1 MLTSVVLDQHAEEAA
16 FLALLRDYA
25 VRAPHYDLEELA
37 ELDQRIEAHLDGL
50 AIAGQ
55 AGHDALLEQLDA
67 HAQGEAFALAVLAMQ
82 AGDDALI
89 GRMRACLAASP
100 EARRGFAAALGWLDW
115 GQARPWVERLLAS
128 PEPLFRAIG
137 LAACGMHRH
146 DPGPALLSALGHADP
161 AVLARAARTAG
172 ELRRR
177 DLMANIRAYR
187 AHDDPSLRFWANW
200 ATAQMGDEEALGP
213 LRAFAGQPG
222 PFQLPA
228 TMVLLAWQP
237 RDTSMAWIRQ
247 LMQAAD
253 TRRIG
258 IQATGLFG
266 DPVAVPWL
274 IQQMRDESL
283 ARVAGE
289 AFSLITGADLAL
301 LDLELEAL
309 PDYDPGPNDDPD
321 DDNVALDDDEN
332 LTWPEAGESPP
343 GGVTTARA
351 SSPGAPT
358 CSANLW
364 ARRAAARSCATASNA
379 SEWLR
384 RACWRASCRTC
395 RCSPPVRRCAANW
408 TCSDSW
414 LAPGGQVMAAGA
426 VRRVFPFDEF
436 PCT

>member
-1 MLTSVVLDQHAEEAA
+1 MDAHRLSIAAIVDQHAEEAA

-89 GRMRACLAASP
+89 GRMRASLAAAP

-115 GQARPWVERLLAS
+115 DQARPWVEPLLAS

-321 DDNVALDDDEN
+321 DEDVALDDDEN
-332 LTWPEAGESPP
+332 LTWPDAARVTAWWRDHGARFVAGRAYLLGEPLGEAHCRQVLRDGQQ
-343 GGVTTARA
+343 RQ
-351 SSPGAPT
+351 
-358 CSANLW
+358 
-364 ARRAAARSCATASNA
+364 RMAAACLLARFVPNLPLFPTGA
-379 SEWLR
+379 
-384 RACWRASCRTC
+384 
-395 RCSPPVRRCAANW
+395 PVRRQL
-408 TCSDSW
+408 D
-414 LAPGGQVMAAGA
+414 L
-426 VRRVFPFDEF
+426 F
-436 PCT
+436 

>member
-1 MLTSVVLDQHAEEAA
+1 MDAHRLSIAAIVDQHAEEAA

-115 GQARPWVERLLAS
+115 DQARPWVERLLAS

-200 ATAQMGDEEALGP
+200 ATAQMGDEKALGP

-321 DDNVALDDDEN
+321 DEDVALDDDEN
-332 LTWPEAGESPP
+332 LTWPDAARVTAWWRDHGARFVAGRAYLLGEPLGEAHCRQVLRDGQQ
-343 GGVTTARA
+343 RQ
-351 SSPGAPT
+351 
-358 CSANLW
+358 
-364 ARRAAARSCATASNA
+364 RMAAACLLARFVPNLPLFPTGA
-379 SEWLR
+379 
-384 RACWRASCRTC
+384 
-395 RCSPPVRRCAANW
+395 PVRRQL
-408 TCSDSW
+408 D
-414 LAPGGQVMAAGA
+414 L
-426 VRRVFPFDEF
+426 F
-436 PCT
+436 

>member
-1 MLTSVVLDQHAEEAA
+1 
-16 FLALLRDYA
+16 
-25 VRAPHYDLEELA
+25 
-37 ELDQRIEAHLDGL
+37 
-50 AIAGQ
+50 
-55 AGHDALLEQLDA
+55 
-67 HAQGEAFALAVLAMQ
+67 
-82 AGDDALI
+82 
-89 GRMRACLAASP
+89 
-100 EARRGFAAALGWLDW
+100 
-115 GQARPWVERLLAS
+115 
-128 PEPLFRAIG
+128 
-137 LAACGMHRH
+137 
-146 DPGPALLSALGHADP
+146 ADP

-321 DDNVALDDDEN
+321 DEDVALDDDEN
-332 LTWPEAGESPP
+332 LTWPEAERVSAWWRDNGARFVAGRAYLLGEPL
-343 GGVTTARA
+343 GEACCRQVLRDGQQRQ
-351 SSPGAPT
+351 
-358 CSANLW
+358 
-364 ARRAAARSCATASNA
+364 RMAAACLLARFVPNLPLFPTGA
-379 SEWLR
+379 
-384 RACWRASCRTC
+384 
-395 RCSPPVRRCAANW
+395 PVRRQL
-408 TCSDSW
+408 D
-414 LAPGGQVMAAGA
+414 L
-426 VRRVFPFDEF
+426 F
-436 PCT
+436 

>member
-1 MLTSVVLDQHAEEAA
+1 MSQALSIVASGMVSAVGLSAPASCAAIRCALDNFQETRFIDQGGEWLPYPNTGLSKDTTKGTRTIRITRKEVMLKNKSYYKTSYGDEPG
-16 FLALLRDYA
+16 
-25 VRAPHYDLEELA
+25 RAPKKGIVTSKIGKVYFTSWSMNVKFESKNVV
-37 ELDQRIEAHLDGL
+37 RHLDL
-50 AIAGQ
+50 TT
-55 AGHDALLEQLDA
+55 HN
-67 HAQGEAFALAVLAMQ
+67 H
-82 AGDDALI
+82 
-89 GRMRACLAASP
+89 
-100 EARRGFAAALGWLDW
+100 FAAALGWLDW
-115 GQARPWVERLLAS
+115 DQARPWVERLLAS

-301 LDLELEAL
+301 LDLELEVL

-332 LTWPEAGESPP
+332 LSWPEAERVSAWWRDNGARFVAGRAYLLGEPL
-343 GGVTTARA
+343 GEARCRQVLRD
-351 SSPGAPT
+351 GQQ
-358 CSANLW
+358 
-364 ARRAAARSCATASNA
+364 RQRMAAACLLARFVPNLPLFPTGA
-379 SEWLR
+379 
-384 RACWRASCRTC
+384 
-395 RCSPPVRRCAANW
+395 PVRRQL
-408 TCSDSW
+408 D
-414 LAPGGQVMAAGA
+414 L
-426 VRRVFPFDEF
+426 F
-436 PCT
+436 

>member
-1 MLTSVVLDQHAEEAA
+1 MDAHRLSIAAIVDQHAEEAA

-55 AGHDALLEQLDA
+55 AGHDALLEQLYA

-89 GRMRACLAASP
+89 GRMRACLATSP

-115 GQARPWVERLLAS
+115 DQARPWVERLLAS

-309 PDYDPGPNDDPD
+309 PDYDPGPNDDLD
-321 DDNVALDDDEN
+321 DEDVALDDDEN
-332 LTWPEAGESPP
+332 LTWPDAARVTAWWRDHGARFVAGRAYLLGEPLGEAHCRQVLRDGQQ
-343 GGVTTARA
+343 RQ
-351 SSPGAPT
+351 
-358 CSANLW
+358 
-364 ARRAAARSCATASNA
+364 RMAAACLLARFVPNLPLFPTGA
-379 SEWLR
+379 
-384 RACWRASCRTC
+384 
-395 RCSPPVRRCAANW
+395 PVRRQL
-408 TCSDSW
+408 D
-414 LAPGGQVMAAGA
+414 L
-426 VRRVFPFDEF
+426 F
-436 PCT
+436 

>member
-1 MLTSVVLDQHAEEAA
+1 MDAHRLSIAAIVDQHAEEAA

-115 GQARPWVERLLAS
+115 DQARPWVERLLAS

-161 AVLARAARTAG
+161 AVLARAARPAG
-172 ELRRR
+172 ERRRR

-200 ATAQMGDEEALGP
+200 APAQMGDEEALGP

-321 DDNVALDDDEN
+321 DEDVALDDDEN
-332 LTWPEAGESPP
+332 LTWPDAARVTAWWRDHGARFVAGRAYLLGEPLGEAHCRQVLRDGQQ
-343 GGVTTARA
+343 RQ
-351 SSPGAPT
+351 
-358 CSANLW
+358 
-364 ARRAAARSCATASNA
+364 RMAAACLLARFVPNLPLFPTGA
-379 SEWLR
+379 
-384 RACWRASCRTC
+384 
-395 RCSPPVRRCAANW
+395 PVRRQL
-408 TCSDSW
+408 D
-414 LAPGGQVMAAGA
+414 L
-426 VRRVFPFDEF
+426 F
-436 PCT
+436 

>member
-1 MLTSVVLDQHAEEAA
+1 MDAHRLSIAAIVDQHAEEAA

-82 AGDDALI
+82 AGDDA
-89 GRMRACLAASP
+89 
-100 EARRGFAAALGWLDW
+100 
-115 GQARPWVERLLAS
+115 
-128 PEPLFRAIG
+128 
-137 LAACGMHRH
+137 
-146 DPGPALLSALGHADP
+146 
-161 AVLARAARTAG
+161 
-172 ELRRR
+172 
-177 DLMANIRAYR
+177 ANIRAYR

-321 DDNVALDDDEN
+321 DEDVALDDDEN
-332 LTWPEAGESPP
+332 LTWPDAARVTAWWRDHGARFVAGRAYLLGEPLGEARCRQVLRDGQQ
-343 GGVTTARA
+343 RQ
-351 SSPGAPT
+351 
-358 CSANLW
+358 
-364 ARRAAARSCATASNA
+364 RMAAACLLARFVPNLPLFPTGA
-379 SEWLR
+379 
-384 RACWRASCRTC
+384 
-395 RCSPPVRRCAANW
+395 PVRRQL
-408 TCSDSW
+408 D
-414 LAPGGQVMAAGA
+414 L
-426 VRRVFPFDEF
+426 F
-436 PCT
+436 

>member
-1 MLTSVVLDQHAEEAA
+1 MDAHRLSIAAIVDQHAEEAA

-100 EARRGFAAALGWLDW
+100 EARRGFAAALGGRDW
-115 GQARPWVERLLAS
+115 DQARPWVERLLAS

-172 ELRRR
+172 ALRRR
-177 DLMANIRAYR
+177 ALMANIRAYR
-187 AHDDPSLRFWANW
+187 AHDAPRLRGGATW
-200 ATAQMGDEEALGP
+200 ATAQMGDEEAVGP
-213 LRAFAGQPG
+213 LRACAGQPG
-222 PFQLPA
+222 PFPLPA

-321 DDNVALDDDEN
+321 DEDVALDDDEN
-332 LTWPEAGESPP
+332 LTWPDAARVTAWWRDHGARFVAGRAYLRGEPLGEAHCRQVLRDGQQ
-343 GGVTTARA
+343 RQ
-351 SSPGAPT
+351 
-358 CSANLW
+358 
-364 ARRAAARSCATASNA
+364 RMAAACLLARFVPNLPLFPTGA
-379 SEWLR
+379 
-384 RACWRASCRTC
+384 
-395 RCSPPVRRCAANW
+395 PVRRQL
-408 TCSDSW
+408 D
-414 LAPGGQVMAAGA
+414 L
-426 VRRVFPFDEF
+426 F
-436 PCT
+436 

>member
-1 MLTSVVLDQHAEEAA
+1 
-16 FLALLRDYA
+16 
-25 VRAPHYDLEELA
+25 
-37 ELDQRIEAHLDGL
+37 
-50 AIAGQ
+50 
-55 AGHDALLEQLDA
+55 
-67 HAQGEAFALAVLAMQ
+67 
-82 AGDDALI
+82 
-89 GRMRACLAASP
+89 
-100 EARRGFAAALGWLDW
+100 
-115 GQARPWVERLLAS
+115 
-128 PEPLFRAIG
+128 
-137 LAACGMHRH
+137 
-146 DPGPALLSALGHADP
+146 LGHADP

-321 DDNVALDDDEN
+321 DEDVALDDDEN
-332 LTWPEAGESPP
+332 LTWPDAARVTAWWRDHGARFVAGRAYLLGEPLGEARCRQVLRDGQQ
-343 GGVTTARA
+343 RQ
-351 SSPGAPT
+351 
-358 CSANLW
+358 
-364 ARRAAARSCATASNA
+364 RMAAACLLARFVPNLPLFPTGA
-379 SEWLR
+379 
-384 RACWRASCRTC
+384 
-395 RCSPPVRRCAANW
+395 PVRRQL
-408 TCSDSW
+408 D
-414 LAPGGQVMAAGA
+414 L
-426 VRRVFPFDEF
+426 F
-436 PCT
+436 

>member
-1 MLTSVVLDQHAEEAA
+1 MDAHRLSIAAIVDQHAEETA

-115 GQARPWVERLLAS
+115 DQARPWVERLLAS

-187 AHDDPSLRFWANW
+187 THEDPALRFWSNW
-200 ATAQMGDEEALGP
+200 ATVQMGDEEALAP

-222 PFQLPA
+222 QFQLPA

-237 RDTSMAWIRQ
+237 RDISMAWIRQ

-301 LDLELEAL
+301 LDLELEVL

-321 DDNVALDDDEN
+321 DEDVALDDDEN
-332 LTWPEAGESPP
+332 LTWPDAARVAAWWRDHGARFVAGHAYLLGEPLGEARCRQVLGD
-343 GGVTTARA
+343 GQQRQRV
-351 SSPGAPT
+351 
-358 CSANLW
+358 
-364 ARRAAARSCATASNA
+364 AAACLLARFVPNLPLFPTSA
-379 SEWLR
+379 
-384 RACWRASCRTC
+384 
-395 RCSPPVRRCAANW
+395 PVRRQRA
-408 TCSDSW
+408 
-414 LAPGGQVMAAGA
+414 LL
-426 VRRVFPFDEF
+426 R
-436 PCT
+436 

>member
-1 MLTSVVLDQHAEEAA
+1 MDAHRLSIAAIVDQHAEEAA

-115 GQARPWVERLLAS
+115 DQARPWVERLLAS

-321 DDNVALDDDEN
+321 DEDVALDDDEN
-332 LTWPEAGESPP
+332 LTWPD
-343 GGVTTARA
+343 
-351 SSPGAPT
+351 
-358 CSANLW
+358 
-364 ARRAAARSCATASNA
+364 AARVTAWWRDHGA
-379 SEWLR
+379 RFVAGRAYLLGEPLGEAHCRQVLR
-384 RACWRASCRTC
+384 DGQQRQRMTAACLLARFVPNLPLFPTGA
-395 RCSPPVRRCAANW
+395 PVRRQL
-408 TCSDSW
+408 D
-414 LAPGGQVMAAGA
+414 L
-426 VRRVFPFDEF
+426 F
-436 PCT
+436 

>member
-1 MLTSVVLDQHAEEAA
+1 MDAHRLSIAAIVDQHAEEAA

-115 GQARPWVERLLAS
+115 DQARPWVERLLAS

-137 LAACGMHRH
+137 LAACDMHRH

-321 DDNVALDDDEN
+321 DEDVALDDDEN
-332 LTWPEAGESPP
+332 LTWPDAARVTAWWRDHGARFVAGRAYLLGEPLGEARCRQVLRNGQQ
-343 GGVTTARA
+343 RQ
-351 SSPGAPT
+351 
-358 CSANLW
+358 
-364 ARRAAARSCATASNA
+364 RMAAACLLARFVPNLPLFPTGA
-379 SEWLR
+379 
-384 RACWRASCRTC
+384 
-395 RCSPPVRRCAANW
+395 PVRRQL
-408 TCSDSW
+408 D
-414 LAPGGQVMAAGA
+414 L
-426 VRRVFPFDEF
+426 F
-436 PCT
+436 

>member
-1 MLTSVVLDQHAEEAA
+1 MDAHRLSIAAIVDQHAEEAA

-115 GQARPWVERLLAS
+115 DQARPWVERLLAS

-200 ATAQMGDEEALGP
+200 ATAQMGDGEQLGP

-321 DDNVALDDDEN
+321 DEDVALDDDEN
-332 LTWPEAGESPP
+332 LTWPD
-343 GGVTTARA
+343 
-351 SSPGAPT
+351 
-358 CSANLW
+358 
-364 ARRAAARSCATASNA
+364 AARVTAWWRDHGA
-379 SEWLR
+379 RFVAGRAYLLGEPLGEAHCRQVLR
-384 RACWRASCRTC
+384 DGQQRQRMAAVCLLARFVPNLPLFPTGA
-395 RCSPPVRRCAANW
+395 PVRRQL
-408 TCSDSW
+408 D
-414 LAPGGQVMAAGA
+414 L
-426 VRRVFPFDEF
+426 F
-436 PCT
+436 

>member
-1 MLTSVVLDQHAEEAA
+1 MDAHRLSIAAIVDQHAEEAA

-115 GQARPWVERLLAS
+115 DQARPWVERLLAS

-177 DLMANIRAYR
+177 DLMANIRAYC

-237 RDTSMAWIRQ
+237 RDTSMDWIRQ

-301 LDLELEAL
+301 LDLELEVL

-332 LTWPEAGESPP
+332 LSWPEAERVSAWWRDNGARFVAGRAYLLGEPL
-343 GGVTTARA
+343 GEAHCRQVLRDGQQRQ
-351 SSPGAPT
+351 
-358 CSANLW
+358 
-364 ARRAAARSCATASNA
+364 RMAAACLLARFVPNLPLFPTGA
-379 SEWLR
+379 
-384 RACWRASCRTC
+384 
-395 RCSPPVRRCAANW
+395 PVRRQL
-408 TCSDSW
+408 D
-414 LAPGGQVMAAGA
+414 L
-426 VRRVFPFDEF
+426 F
-436 PCT
+436 

>member
-1 MLTSVVLDQHAEEAA
+1 MSLPIVSMLDQHAEEAA

-25 VRAPHYDLEELA
+25 VCAPHYDLEELA

-50 AIAGQ
+50 SIAGQ
-55 AGHDALLEQLDA
+55 AGYEALFEQLDA
-67 HAQGEAFALAVLAMQ
+67 HAQGEAFALAALAMQ
-82 AGDDALI
+82 AGDEAVI
-89 GRMRACLAASP
+89 GRMRACLAESR

-115 GQARPWVERLLAS
+115 ERVQPWVERLLAS
-128 PEPLFRAIG
+128 PEPLFRSLG
-137 LAACGMHRH
+137 LAACGMHRQ

-177 DLMANIRAYR
+177 DLMADIRAYR
-187 AHDDPSLRFWANW
+187 AHDDPSLCFWANW

-247 LMQAAD
+247 LMQAAE

-301 LDLELEAL
+301 LDLELEVL
-309 PDYDPGPNDDPD
+309 PDHDPGPNDDPD
-321 DDNVALDDDEN
+321 DENVALDDDEN
-332 LTWPEAGESPP
+332 LTWPEAERVSAWWRDNGARFVAGRAYLFGEPL
-343 GGVTTARA
+343 GEARCREVLRD
-351 SSPGAPT
+351 GQQ
-358 CSANLW
+358 
-364 ARRAAARSCATASNA
+364 RQRMAAACLLARFVPGLPLFPTSA
-379 SEWLR
+379 
-384 RACWRASCRTC
+384 
-395 RCSPPVRRCAANW
+395 PVRRQ
-408 TCSDSW
+408 
-414 LAPGGQVMAAGA
+414 LAL
-426 VRRVFPFDEF
+426 F
-436 PCT
+436 

>member
-1 MLTSVVLDQHAEEAA
+1 MDAHRLSIAAIVDQHAEEAA

-89 GRMRACLAASP
+89 GRMRACLATSP

-115 GQARPWVERLLAS
+115 DQARPWVERLLAS

-228 TMVLLAWQP
+228 TRVLLAWQP

-321 DDNVALDDDEN
+321 DEDVALDDDEN
-332 LTWPEAGESPP
+332 LTWPDAARVTAWWRDHGARFVAGRAYLLGEPLGEAHCRQVLRDGQQ
-343 GGVTTARA
+343 RQ
-351 SSPGAPT
+351 
-358 CSANLW
+358 
-364 ARRAAARSCATASNA
+364 RMAAACLLARFVPNLPLFPTGA
-379 SEWLR
+379 
-384 RACWRASCRTC
+384 
-395 RCSPPVRRCAANW
+395 PVRRQL
-408 TCSDSW
+408 D
-414 LAPGGQVMAAGA
+414 L
-426 VRRVFPFDEF
+426 F
-436 PCT
+436 

>member
-1 MLTSVVLDQHAEEAA
+1 
-16 FLALLRDYA
+16 
-25 VRAPHYDLEELA
+25 
-37 ELDQRIEAHLDGL
+37 
-50 AIAGQ
+50 
-55 AGHDALLEQLDA
+55 
-67 HAQGEAFALAVLAMQ
+67 
-82 AGDDALI
+82 
-89 GRMRACLAASP
+89 
-100 EARRGFAAALGWLDW
+100 
-115 GQARPWVERLLAS
+115 
-128 PEPLFRAIG
+128 
-137 LAACGMHRH
+137 
-146 DPGPALLSALGHADP
+146 
-161 AVLARAARTAG
+161 
-172 ELRRR
+172 RRR
-177 DLMANIRAYR
+177 DLMTNIRAYR

-301 LDLELEAL
+301 LDLELEVL

-332 LTWPEAGESPP
+332 LSWPEAERVSAWWRDNGARFVAGRAYLLGEPL
-343 GGVTTARA
+343 GEARCRQVLRD
-351 SSPGAPT
+351 GQQ
-358 CSANLW
+358 
-364 ARRAAARSCATASNA
+364 RQRMAAACLLARFVPNLPLFPTGA
-379 SEWLR
+379 
-384 RACWRASCRTC
+384 
-395 RCSPPVRRCAANW
+395 PVRRQL
-408 TCSDSW
+408 D
-414 LAPGGQVMAAGA
+414 L
-426 VRRVFPFDEF
+426 F
-436 PCT
+436 

>member
-1 MLTSVVLDQHAEEAA
+1 MDAHRLSIAAIVDQHAEEAA

-115 GQARPWVERLLAS
+115 DQARPWVERLLAS

-146 DPGPALLSALGHADP
+146 DPGPALLSAFGHADP

-301 LDLELEAL
+301 LDLE
-309 PDYDPGPNDDPD
+309 
-321 DDNVALDDDEN
+321 
-332 LTWPEAGESPP
+332 
-343 GGVTTARA
+343 
-351 SSPGAPT
+351 
-358 CSANLW
+358 
-364 ARRAAARSCATASNA
+364 
-379 SEWLR
+379 
-384 RACWRASCRTC
+384 
-395 RCSPPVRRCAANW
+395 
-408 TCSDSW
+408 
-414 LAPGGQVMAAGA
+414 
-426 VRRVFPFDEF
+426 
-436 PCT
+436 

>member
-1 MLTSVVLDQHAEEAA
+1 
-16 FLALLRDYA
+16 
-25 VRAPHYDLEELA
+25 
-37 ELDQRIEAHLDGL
+37 
-50 AIAGQ
+50 
-55 AGHDALLEQLDA
+55 
-67 HAQGEAFALAVLAMQ
+67 
-82 AGDDALI
+82 
-89 GRMRACLAASP
+89 
-100 EARRGFAAALGWLDW
+100 
-115 GQARPWVERLLAS
+115 
-128 PEPLFRAIG
+128 
-137 LAACGMHRH
+137 
-146 DPGPALLSALGHADP
+146 
-161 AVLARAARTAG
+161 
-172 ELRRR
+172 
-177 DLMANIRAYR
+177 MANIRAYR

-321 DDNVALDDDEN
+321 DEDVALDDDEN
-332 LTWPEAGESPP
+332 LTWPDAARVTAWWRDHGARFVAG
-343 GGVTTARA
+343 RA
-351 SSPGAPT
+351 

-364 ARRAAARSCATASNA
+364 ARRAAARSCVTASNA

-395 RCSPPVRRCAANW
+395 RCSPPVRRCANW

-414 LAPGGQVMAAGA
+414 LAPGGQVMPLARCAGFSHSTNFLHVA
-426 VRRVFPFDEF
+426 NRLTETFHHLCGTNGNATRLP
-436 PCT
+436 

>member
-1 MLTSVVLDQHAEEAA
+1 MDAHRLSIAAIVDQHAEEAA

-89 GRMRACLAASP
+89 GRMRACLATSP

-115 GQARPWVERLLAS
+115 DQARPWVERLLAS

-309 PDYDPGPNDDPD
+309 PDYDPGPNDDLD
-321 DDNVALDDDEN
+321 DEDVALDDDEN
-332 LTWPEAGESPP
+332 LTWPDAARVTAWWRDHGARFVAGRAYLLGEPLGEAHCRQVLRDGQQ
-343 GGVTTARA
+343 RQ
-351 SSPGAPT
+351 
-358 CSANLW
+358 
-364 ARRAAARSCATASNA
+364 RMAAACLLARFVPNLPLFPTGA
-379 SEWLR
+379 
-384 RACWRASCRTC
+384 
-395 RCSPPVRRCAANW
+395 PVRRQL
-408 TCSDSW
+408 D
-414 LAPGGQVMAAGA
+414 L
-426 VRRVFPFDEF
+426 F
-436 PCT
+436 

>member
-1 MLTSVVLDQHAEEAA
+1 MESVVSDMVALHAEEAA

-55 AGHDALLEQLDA
+55 AGYDALFEQLGA

-89 GRMRACLAASP
+89 GRMRACLAESP

-115 GQARPWVERLLAS
+115 DQARPWVERLLAS

-137 LAACGMHRH
+137 LAACGMHRQ
-146 DPGPALLSALGHADP
+146 DPGAALLSALGHADP

-200 ATAQMGDEEALGP
+200 ATAQMGDEEAWGP

-228 TMVLLAWQP
+228 TRVLLAWQP

-247 LMQAAD
+247 LMQAAE

-321 DDNVALDDDEN
+321 DEDVALDDDEN
-332 LTWPEAGESPP
+332 LTWPDAARVTAWWRDHGARFVAGRAYLLGEPLDEAHCRQALRDGQQ
-343 GGVTTARA
+343 RQ
-351 SSPGAPT
+351 
-358 CSANLW
+358 
-364 ARRAAARSCATASNA
+364 RMAAACLLARFVPNLPLFPTGA
-379 SEWLR
+379 
-384 RACWRASCRTC
+384 
-395 RCSPPVRRCAANW
+395 PVRRQL
-408 TCSDSW
+408 D
-414 LAPGGQVMAAGA
+414 L
-426 VRRVFPFDEF
+426 F
-436 PCT
+436 

>member
-1 MLTSVVLDQHAEEAA
+1 MDAHRLSIAAIVDQHAEEAA

-89 GRMRACLAASP
+89 GRMRACLATSP

-115 GQARPWVERLLAS
+115 DQARPWVERLLAS

-321 DDNVALDDDEN
+321 DEDVALDDDEN
-332 LTWPEAGESPP
+332 LTWPDAARVTAWWRDHGARFVAGRAYLLGEPLGEAHCRQVLRDGQQ
-343 GGVTTARA
+343 RQ
-351 SSPGAPT
+351 
-358 CSANLW
+358 
-364 ARRAAARSCATASNA
+364 RMAAACLLARFVPNLPLFPTGA
-379 SEWLR
+379 
-384 RACWRASCRTC
+384 
-395 RCSPPVRRCAANW
+395 PVRRQL
-408 TCSDSW
+408 D
-414 LAPGGQVMAAGA
+414 L
-426 VRRVFPFDEF
+426 F
-436 PCT
+436 

>member
-1 MLTSVVLDQHAEEAA
+1 MDAHRLSIAAIVDQHAEEAA

-37 ELDQRIEAHLDGL
+37 GLDQRIEAHLDGL

-115 GQARPWVERLLAS
+115 DQARPWVERLLAS

-274 IQQMRDESL
+274 IQQMHDESL

-321 DDNVALDDDEN
+321 DEDVALDDDEN
-332 LTWPEAGESPP
+332 LTWPDAARVTAWWRDHGARFVAGRAYLLGEPLGEAHCRQVLRDGQQ
-343 GGVTTARA
+343 RQ
-351 SSPGAPT
+351 
-358 CSANLW
+358 
-364 ARRAAARSCATASNA
+364 RMAAACLLARFVPNLPLFPTGA
-379 SEWLR
+379 
-384 RACWRASCRTC
+384 
-395 RCSPPVRRCAANW
+395 PVRRQL
-408 TCSDSW
+408 D
-414 LAPGGQVMAAGA
+414 L
-426 VRRVFPFDEF
+426 F
-436 PCT
+436 

>member
-1 MLTSVVLDQHAEEAA
+1 MNVAAVIDQHVEEAG
-16 FLALLRDYA
+16 FLAGLRDHA
-25 VRAPHYDLEELA
+25 VRAPHYDLAHL
-37 ELDQRIEAHLDGL
+37 LDLDNRIEAHLDALQIGGL
-50 AIAGQ
+50 RSLDLVLKALDTNAEGEVFVAAILVFRGTN
-55 AGHDALLEQLDA
+55 GT
-67 HAQGEAFALAVLAMQ
+67 ALAQLCEH
-82 AGDDALI
+82 L
-89 GRMRACLAASP
+89 RRFP
-100 EARRGFAAALGWLDW
+100 EGARFFAAALGWLDW
-115 GQARPWVERLLAS
+115 DQARPWVERLLAS

-301 LDLELEAL
+301 LDLELEVL

-332 LTWPEAGESPP
+332 LSWPEAGESPP

-364 ARRAAARSCATASNA
+364 ARRTAARSCATASNA